1 MNFIQLKRARKH
13 CLRALFVC
21 IIFLFALFG
30 IMAMSLIE
38 KVKETFKKKYVN
50 IFPKSNCCLNN

>member
-13 CLRALFVC
+13 RLRALFVC

-30 IMAMSLIE
+30 IMVMSLIE
-38 KVKETFKKKYVN
+38 KVKEFLKKYVN
-50 IFPKSNCCLNN
+50 IFPKCRCCLNS